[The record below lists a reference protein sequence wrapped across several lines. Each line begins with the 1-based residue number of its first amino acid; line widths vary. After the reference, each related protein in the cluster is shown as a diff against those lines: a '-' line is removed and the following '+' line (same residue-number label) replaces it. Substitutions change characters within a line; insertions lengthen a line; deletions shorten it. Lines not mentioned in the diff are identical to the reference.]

1 MHNAYVG
8 DAMSITRNAEVSTA
22 ARSGLRGQVAFI
34 ANGSEHIGAEIAR
47 SLAWNGATVALYG
60 DDRQK
65 LNLVATEIA
74 ANGGKVLIILPEV
87 SGNPRISGIQ
97 DAILGSL
104 QNIDIF
110 INNVPQIV
118 GHSLEELSV
127 PDFANNIGMILK
139 DSLALLQT
147 IISIMRRQKYGRVV
161 NIYNLAYLGLP
172 RQVDV
177 ATAYAGI
184 FGLSRSVALEA
195 ARDGITVNSIVK
207 GDIVEPKQNA
217 DDFAN
222 TIAAI
227 PVKRIGAVGDV
238 VHALKYLI
246 SPATAYVTGQTLFV
260 CGGRS
265 VYFSLSV

>member
-8 DAMSITRNAEVSTA
+8 DAMSIATNAEVSTTA
-22 ARSGLRGQVAFI
+22 GPSLRGQVAFV
-34 ANGSEHIGAEIAR
+34 ADGSGPIGAEIAR
-47 SLAWNGATVALYG
+47 KLALNGATVALWG

-74 ANGGKVLIILPEV
+74 ASGGKASIVLREV
-87 SGNPRISGIQ
+87 SEKTGILDIQKAVIGNIK
-97 DAILGSL
+97 
-104 QNIDIF
+104 NIDIF
-110 INNVPQIV
+110 INNVPEIA
-118 GHSLEELSV
+118 GHTLEDLNMA
-127 PDFANNIGMILK
+127 DFANNIGMVLK
-139 DSLALLQT
+139 DSLGLLQA

-161 NIYNLAYLGLP
+161 NIFNLAYLGLP

-177 ATAYAGI
+177 AAAYAGI

-207 GDIVEPKQNA
+207 GDVIEPKQNA
-217 DDFAN
+217 DDIAT

-227 PVKRIGAVGDV
+227 PVRRIGSVEDV

-246 SPATAYVTGQTLFV
+246 SPATGYVTGQTLFV

-265 VYFSLSV
+265 IYFSLSV